1 MRVVIVGGR
10 SRADYLMGALAETVD
25 TVVAINDDRRF
36 CEYLSSRH
44 DGTVIWGN
52 GMKLAVLEEAGVA
65 GFDAIVALTGLD
77 ADNLAICQV
86 AKKFLGIRIQLCIV
100 SNPENTAIFRQL
112 GVTAAISATATLAQA
127 IRGALELPD
136 PAGAK
141 ASGRGGGGRRCG
153 RGRQRRR
160 GRRRRHRRRRGRP
173 RCPLALPLDSGLVA
187 PLGKRAP
194 VTAMGKTRGDNLA
207 AAIALGEPG
216 GERSGPGPLLAR
228 YVGVAVMFVGLAGLA
243 PLAVLPAYPDEVAL
257 APCFIFPGIGAAMA
271 GYLVYFASPD
281 PAPGARLTRGQA
293 AACTV
298 LVWVLAIAV
307 YALPYVA
314 AGLLSPVQAVFESTS
329 GLTTTGLSVVDVDT
343 CPAIFLF
350 HRSLTCYLGGVG
362 LVLILTCVVTQTGGL
377 GVYNAEGH
385 TDHLLPSAAKT
396 ARMIL
401 LIYNGLIIAGA
412 VAYWAAGMTPFDA
425 INISMCAVPTGGF
438 ATHGESI
445 AYWSSPVI
453 EAITIVLMVAGGTNF
468 LLLFLLLRGKLKAF
482 LTHIETPL
490 YFGTIAIMA
499 LVVAGFFLGQ
509 GVSGDGAEA
518 LRQGTF
524 QVVSILTSTGFQTI
538 PSFADLGPA
547 LLFLFGLLMLVGAEA
562 RSTSGGIKLYRVAV
576 ASLGLGHDLHE
587 RYGNKRH
594 VTSIKINR
602 FGKRSVL
609 TEVDVAEAQT
619 YVVLY
624 LLLCAAGAF
633 ALILCGATLQEA
645 VFDFVSCLGST
656 GVGTGFLGTES
667 GPAPLLIGSAGM
679 LLGRLEII
687 PLFMGV
693 GTLASMIRKGVRHG
707 R

>member
-127 IRGALELPD
+127 IGGGPGASRPGRR
-136 PAGAK
+136 AGP
-141 ASGRGGGGRRCG
+141 GRLGGGRRCG

-187 PLGKRAP
+187 PHGKRAP
-194 VTAMGKTRGDNLA
+194 VTVMGKTRGDNLA

-445 AYWSSPVI
+445 AYWNSPVI
-453 EAITIVLMVAGGTNF
+453 ETITIVLMVAGGTNF

-490 YFGTIAIMA
+490 YFGTIAVMA

>member
-1 MRVVIVGGR
+1 
-10 SRADYLMGALAETVD
+10 
-25 TVVAINDDRRF
+25 
-36 CEYLSSRH
+36 
-44 DGTVIWGN
+44 
-52 GMKLAVLEEAGVA
+52 
-65 GFDAIVALTGLD
+65 
-77 ADNLAICQV
+77 
-86 AKKFLGIRIQLCIV
+86 
-100 SNPENTAIFRQL
+100 
-112 GVTAAISATATLAQA
+112 
-127 IRGALELPD
+127 
-136 PAGAK
+136 
-141 ASGRGGGGRRCG
+141 
-153 RGRQRRR
+153 
-160 GRRRRHRRRRGRP
+160 
-173 RCPLALPLDSGLVA
+173 
-187 PLGKRAP
+187 
-194 VTAMGKTRGDNLA
+194 MGKTRGDNLA
-207 AAIALGEPG
+207 PAIALGEPG

-412 VAYWAAGMTPFDA
+412 VAYWSAGMTPFDA

-445 AYWSSPVI
+445 AYWNSPVI
-453 EAITIVLMVAGGTNF
+453 ETITIVLMVAGGTNF

-490 YFGTIAIMA
+490 YFGTIAVMA

-645 VFDFVSCLGST
+645 VFDFISCLGST
-656 GVGTGFLGTES
+656 GVGTGFLGAES

>member
-1 MRVVIVGGR
+1 
-10 SRADYLMGALAETVD
+10 
-25 TVVAINDDRRF
+25 
-36 CEYLSSRH
+36 
-44 DGTVIWGN
+44 
-52 GMKLAVLEEAGVA
+52 
-65 GFDAIVALTGLD
+65 
-77 ADNLAICQV
+77 
-86 AKKFLGIRIQLCIV
+86 
-100 SNPENTAIFRQL
+100 
-112 GVTAAISATATLAQA
+112 
-127 IRGALELPD
+127 
-136 PAGAK
+136 
-141 ASGRGGGGRRCG
+141 
-153 RGRQRRR
+153 
-160 GRRRRHRRRRGRP
+160 
-173 RCPLALPLDSGLVA
+173 
-187 PLGKRAP
+187 
-194 VTAMGKTRGDNLA
+194 
-207 AAIALGEPG
+207 
-216 GERSGPGPLLAR
+216 
-228 YVGVAVMFVGLAGLA
+228 
-243 PLAVLPAYPDEVAL
+243 
-257 APCFIFPGIGAAMA
+257 
-271 GYLVYFASPD
+271 
-281 PAPGARLTRGQA
+281 
-293 AACTV
+293 
-298 LVWVLAIAV
+298 
-307 YALPYVA
+307 
-314 AGLLSPVQAVFESTS
+314 
-329 GLTTTGLSVVDVDT
+329 
-343 CPAIFLF
+343 
-350 HRSLTCYLGGVG
+350 
-362 LVLILTCVVTQTGGL
+362 
-377 GVYNAEGH
+377 
-385 TDHLLPSAAKT
+385 
-396 ARMIL
+396 
-401 LIYNGLIIAGA
+401 
-412 VAYWAAGMTPFDA
+412 MTPFDA

-445 AYWSSPVI
+445 AYWNSPVI
-453 EAITIVLMVAGGTNF
+453 ETITIVLMVAGGTNF

-490 YFGTIAIMA
+490 YFGTIAVMA

>member
-127 IRGALELPD
+127 IRGA
-136 PAGAK
+136 
-141 ASGRGGGGRRCG
+141 RRCG

-194 VTAMGKTRGDNLA
+194 VTVMGKTRGDNLA

-243 PLAVLPAYPDEVAL
+243 PLAGLPAYPDEVAL

-445 AYWSSPVI
+445 AYWNSPVI
-453 EAITIVLMVAGGTNF
+453 ETITIVLMVAGGTNF

-490 YFGTIAIMA
+490 YFGTIAVMA

>member
-1 MRVVIVGGR
+1 
-10 SRADYLMGALAETVD
+10 
-25 TVVAINDDRRF
+25 
-36 CEYLSSRH
+36 
-44 DGTVIWGN
+44 
-52 GMKLAVLEEAGVA
+52 
-65 GFDAIVALTGLD
+65 
-77 ADNLAICQV
+77 
-86 AKKFLGIRIQLCIV
+86 
-100 SNPENTAIFRQL
+100 
-112 GVTAAISATATLAQA
+112 
-127 IRGALELPD
+127 
-136 PAGAK
+136 
-141 ASGRGGGGRRCG
+141 
-153 RGRQRRR
+153 
-160 GRRRRHRRRRGRP
+160 
-173 RCPLALPLDSGLVA
+173 
-187 PLGKRAP
+187 
-194 VTAMGKTRGDNLA
+194 MGKTRGDNLA

-445 AYWSSPVI
+445 AYWNSPVI
-453 EAITIVLMVAGGTNF
+453 ETITIVLMVAGGTNF

-490 YFGTIAIMA
+490 YFGTIAVMA

-587 RYGNKRH
+587 RYGTQAPRDEH
-594 VTSIKINR
+594 QDQPFREAVGAHR
-602 FGKRSVL
+602 GGRGRGPDLRGAVPAAVRGRCVRAHPLRGHPAGGGVRLRLVPRQHRRGHGLPRYGKRPR
-609 TEVDVAEAQT
+609 
-619 YVVLY
+619 
-624 LLLCAAGAF
+624 AAADRERRD
-633 ALILCGATLQEA
+633 A
-645 VFDFVSCLGST
+645 
-656 GVGTGFLGTES
+656 S
-667 GPAPLLIGSAGM
+667 GN
-679 LLGRLEII
+679 RLEII

>member
-1 MRVVIVGGR
+1 
-10 SRADYLMGALAETVD
+10 
-25 TVVAINDDRRF
+25 
-36 CEYLSSRH
+36 
-44 DGTVIWGN
+44 
-52 GMKLAVLEEAGVA
+52 
-65 GFDAIVALTGLD
+65 
-77 ADNLAICQV
+77 
-86 AKKFLGIRIQLCIV
+86 
-100 SNPENTAIFRQL
+100 
-112 GVTAAISATATLAQA
+112 
-127 IRGALELPD
+127 
-136 PAGAK
+136 
-141 ASGRGGGGRRCG
+141 
-153 RGRQRRR
+153 
-160 GRRRRHRRRRGRP
+160 
-173 RCPLALPLDSGLVA
+173 
-187 PLGKRAP
+187 
-194 VTAMGKTRGDNLA
+194 MGKTRGDNLA

-412 VAYWAAGMTPFDA
+412 VAYWAAG
-425 INISMCAVPTGGF
+425 
-438 ATHGESI
+438 
-445 AYWSSPVI
+445 
-453 EAITIVLMVAGGTNF
+453 
-468 LLLFLLLRGKLKAF
+468 
-482 LTHIETPL
+482 
-490 YFGTIAIMA
+490 
-499 LVVAGFFLGQ
+499 
-509 GVSGDGAEA
+509 
-518 LRQGTF
+518 
-524 QVVSILTSTGFQTI
+524 
-538 PSFADLGPA
+538 
-547 LLFLFGLLMLVGAEA
+547 
-562 RSTSGGIKLYRVAV
+562 
-576 ASLGLGHDLHE
+576 
-587 RYGNKRH
+587 
-594 VTSIKINR
+594 
-602 FGKRSVL
+602 
-609 TEVDVAEAQT
+609 
-619 YVVLY
+619 
-624 LLLCAAGAF
+624 AF

-645 VFDFVSCLGST
+645 VFDFISCLGST